1 MIPSYFGVKGS
12 SYSKHVLDRFC
23 EIYTS
28 GWLDIKILNNSEN
41 HFIDMKNIL

>member
-1 MIPSYFGVKGS
+1 MIPSYFGVNY
-12 SYSKHVLDRFC
+12 SYSKLDRFC

>member
-1 MIPSYFGVKGS
+1 MISSYFGVNY